1 MNQNASYIV
10 ETLDIVFMTETLM
23 TIFQK
28 FCNDGCKE
36 GNPECAI
43 HMIFLRSSF
52 PPEVCGR
59 GCQHLPGQESPSL
72 HVRHPAP
79 GDLLHGGGQGPV
91 LDGPG
96 PLVDGAS
103 SLSGTGCPT
112 WRCWSWTGW
121 GWMTTILTLVKM
133 PVSPNI
139 SPTWWSS
146 TYSHPQEEVD

>member
-10 ETLDIVFMTETLM
+10 ETLDIIFMTETLM
-23 TIFQK
+23 TLFQK

-43 HMIFLRSSF
+43 HMIFLRSF
-52 PPEVCGR
+52 PPEVRGR

-91 LDGPG
+91 LAPQVEPPQQVEQAVQPG
-96 PLVDGAS
+96 GVGHGRVGA
-103 SLSGTGCPT
+103 G
-112 WRCWSWTGW
+112 
-121 GWMTTILTLVKM
+121 
-133 PVSPNI
+133 
-139 SPTWWSS
+139 
-146 TYSHPQEEVD
+146 